1 MDVNF
6 LRTQKTQT
14 VKKFDKLDFIKIS
27 NFRSLKDNINKMTRK
42 PETST
47 KSFQCT
53 FPTEDRYPEYRT
65 ISST

>member
-53 FPTEDRYPEYRT
+53 FLTEDRYPEYRT